1 MEKGNAH
8 FSSLRTDPN
17 IVKSKGLRK
26 AFFSGSNTS
35 CRQHI
40 CQHYA
45 IYQQRCQEQDLTENY
60 RAVPPQI
67 LKEREAAKEAAK
79 KPKMQTNLDGIVI
92 KVKRPVEFSREGILE
107 AVAKLITC
115 DDQVSN
121 VFLYCAEMSL
131 KDLIVVGCSRQ
142 RSLQELSCHD
152 ETKDNTKRL
161 A

>member
-1 MEKGNAH
+1 MKKRTAH
-8 FSSLRTDPN
+8 PFPLRTDPD

-40 CQHYA
+40 RQHYA

-67 LKEREAAKEAAK
+67 LKEREAGK

-92 KVKRPVEFSREGILE
+92 KEKRPAEFSREGILE
-107 AVAKLITC
+107 AVAKLIAC
-115 DDQVSN
+115 DDQVSK
-121 VFLYCAEMSL
+121 VFSYCTEMSL
-131 KDLIVVGCSRQ
+131 KELICSRWLLQTKVSLGTVLSWWDQ
-142 RSLQELSCHD
+142 RPQ
-152 ETKDNTKRL
+152 
-161 A
+161 